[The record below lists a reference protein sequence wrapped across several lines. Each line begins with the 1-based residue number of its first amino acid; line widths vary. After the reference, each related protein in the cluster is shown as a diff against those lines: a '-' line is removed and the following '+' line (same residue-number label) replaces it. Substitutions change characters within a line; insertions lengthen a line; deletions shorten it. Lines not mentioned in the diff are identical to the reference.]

1 MRGAFFQLPPVL
13 FVRDMVQ
20 TYGRLGV
27 SRAAASLAYFL
38 ILTLFPLL
46 VCVNFFIGLLELDPE
61 AVFSALDPLLPRE
74 SLSIILE
81 YLTYVSGIPQSQ
93 STPLLLAS
101 LFTIL
106 LSASAGLRTLLK
118 TMDELYQIRHVS
130 SLRRVAVSV
139 ILSLLFLLTIYLS
152 IVVIFTGDWFF
163 QVLEERLP
171 PPLAEL
177 IPLRLLPAAVLLR
190 AAAGAGGVPHGHAA
204 PPPPGEKGP
213 APYRPPLR
221 RGSGGLLGAVLL
233 VHRHVLPVLPGVR
246 LSGLSDHPAGVA
258 VLLRKHPPGGGGG
271 RAGVVPAAGW
281 ELICLQSRI
290 FLEKQENSLDIFPK
304 SYIIAKPV
312 SRYKRAHPLLPAVPG
327 AIRP

>member
-118 TMDELYQIRHVS
+118 TMDELYQVRHVS
-130 SLRRVAVSV
+130 SLRRVVVSV
-139 ILSLLFLLTIYLS
+139 ALSILFLLTIYLS

-177 IPLRLLPAAVLLR
+177 IPLRLLSQLWGWLRYLLLFFCVLLLVL
-190 AAAGAGGVPHGHAA
+190 AV
-204 PPPPGEKGP
+204 
-213 APYRPPLR
+213 YRMGTPPPLR
-221 RGSGGLLGAVLL
+221 REKKVLRLTALLSAGALVACSVLFSWFIGMSSRYSLVYGSLASLIILLVWLYFCGNILLVGAV
-233 VHRHVLPVLPGVR
+233 
-246 LSGLSDHPAGVA
+246 AGRVWF
-258 VLLRKHPPGGGGG
+258 RRRDG
-271 RAGVVPAAGW
+271 
-281 ELICLQSRI
+281 S
-290 FLEKQENSLDIFPK
+290 
-304 SYIIAKPV
+304 
-312 SRYKRAHPLLPAVPG
+312 
-327 AIRP
+327 

>member
-1 MRGAFFQLPPVL
+1 MHGAFFQLPPVL

-20 TYGRLGV
+20 AYGRLGV

-74 SLSIILE
+74 SLSIILD

-118 TMDELYQIRHVS
+118 TMDELYQVRHVS
-130 SLRRVAVSV
+130 SLRRVVVSV
-139 ILSLLFLLTIYLS
+139 VLSILFLLTIYLS

-163 QVLEERLP
+163 QLLEARLP
-171 PPLAEL
+171 SPLAEL
-177 IPLRLLPAAVLLR
+177 IPLRLLSQLWGWLRYLLLFFCVLLLVL
-190 AAAGAGGVPHGHAA
+190 AV
-204 PPPPGEKGP
+204 
-213 APYRPPLR
+213 YRMGTPPPLR
-221 RGSGGLLGAVLL
+221 REKKVLRLTALLSAGALVACSVLFSWFIGMSSRYSLVYGSLASLIILLVWLYFCGNILLVGAVAGR
-233 VHRHVLPVLPGVR
+233 VWFHRRDG
-246 LSGLSDHPAGVA
+246 S
-258 VLLRKHPPGGGGG
+258 
-271 RAGVVPAAGW
+271 
-281 ELICLQSRI
+281 
-290 FLEKQENSLDIFPK
+290 
-304 SYIIAKPV
+304 
-312 SRYKRAHPLLPAVPG
+312 
-327 AIRP
+327 

>member
-118 TMDELYQIRHVS
+118 TMDELYQVRHVS
-130 SLRRVAVSV
+130 SLRRVVVSV
-139 ILSLLFLLTIYLS
+139 ALSLLFLLTIYLS

-177 IPLRLLPAAVLLR
+177 IPLRLLSQLWGWLRYLLLFFCVLLLVL
-190 AAAGAGGVPHGHAA
+190 AV
-204 PPPPGEKGP
+204 
-213 APYRPPLR
+213 YRMGTPPPLR
-221 RGSGGLLGAVLL
+221 REKKVLRLTALLSAGALVACSVLFSWFIGMSSRYSLVYGSLASLIILLVWLYFCGNILLVGAVAGR
-233 VHRHVLPVLPGVR
+233 VWFHRRDGT
-246 LSGLSDHPAGVA
+246 
-258 VLLRKHPPGGGGG
+258 
-271 RAGVVPAAGW
+271 
-281 ELICLQSRI
+281 
-290 FLEKQENSLDIFPK
+290 
-304 SYIIAKPV
+304 
-312 SRYKRAHPLLPAVPG
+312 
-327 AIRP
+327 

>member
-74 SLSIILE
+74 SLSIILD

-118 TMDELYQIRHVS
+118 TMDELYQVRHVS
-130 SLRRVAVSV
+130 SLRRVVVSV
-139 ILSLLFLLTIYLS
+139 VLSILFLLTIYLS

-163 QVLEERLP
+163 QLLEARLP
-171 PPLAEL
+171 SPLAEL
-177 IPLRLLPAAVLLR
+177 IPLRLLSQLWGWLRYLLLFFCVLLLVL
-190 AAAGAGGVPHGHAA
+190 AV
-204 PPPPGEKGP
+204 
-213 APYRPPLR
+213 YRMGTPPPLR
-221 RGSGGLLGAVLL
+221 REKKVLRLTALLSAGALVACSVLFSWFIGMSSRYSLVYGSLASLIILLVWLYFCGNILLVGAVAGR
-233 VHRHVLPVLPGVR
+233 VWFHRRDGT
-246 LSGLSDHPAGVA
+246 
-258 VLLRKHPPGGGGG
+258 
-271 RAGVVPAAGW
+271 
-281 ELICLQSRI
+281 
-290 FLEKQENSLDIFPK
+290 
-304 SYIIAKPV
+304 
-312 SRYKRAHPLLPAVPG
+312 
-327 AIRP
+327 

>member
-118 TMDELYQIRHVS
+118 TMDELYQVRHVS
-130 SLRRVAVSV
+130 SLRRVVVSV
-139 ILSLLFLLTIYLS
+139 VLSILFLLTIYLS

-163 QVLEERLP
+163 QLLEARLP
-171 PPLAEL
+171 SPLAEL
-177 IPLRLLPAAVLLR
+177 IPLRLLSQLWGWLRYLLLFFCVLLLVL
-190 AAAGAGGVPHGHAA
+190 AV
-204 PPPPGEKGP
+204 
-213 APYRPPLR
+213 YRMGTPPPLR
-221 RGSGGLLGAVLL
+221 REKKVLRLTALLSAGALVACSVLFSWFIGMSSRYSLVYGSLASLIILLVWLYFCGNILLVGAV
-233 VHRHVLPVLPGVR
+233 
-246 LSGLSDHPAGVA
+246 AGRVWF
-258 VLLRKHPPGGGGG
+258 RRRDGT
-271 RAGVVPAAGW
+271 
-281 ELICLQSRI
+281 
-290 FLEKQENSLDIFPK
+290 
-304 SYIIAKPV
+304 
-312 SRYKRAHPLLPAVPG
+312 
-327 AIRP
+327 

>member
-1 MRGAFFQLPPVL
+1 MRGAFFHLPPVL

-61 AVFSALDPLLPRE
+61 AVFSALDSLLPRE
-74 SLSIILE
+74 SLSIILD

-118 TMDELYQIRHVS
+118 TMDELYQVRHVS
-130 SLRRVAVSV
+130 SLRRVVVSV
-139 ILSLLFLLTIYLS
+139 ALSILFLLTIYLS

-163 QVLEERLP
+163 QLLEARLP
-171 PPLAEL
+171 SPLAEL
-177 IPLRLLPAAVLLR
+177 IPLRLLSQLWGWLRYLLLFFCVLLLVL
-190 AAAGAGGVPHGHAA
+190 AV
-204 PPPPGEKGP
+204 
-213 APYRPPLR
+213 YRMGTPPPLR
-221 RGSGGLLGAVLL
+221 REKKVLRLTALLSAGALVACSVLFSWFIGMSSRYSLVYGSLASLIILLVWLYFCGNILLVGAVAGR
-233 VHRHVLPVLPGVR
+233 VWFHRR
-246 LSGLSDHPAGVA
+246 D
-258 VLLRKHPPGGGGG
+258 GG
-271 RAGVVPAAGW
+271 
-281 ELICLQSRI
+281 
-290 FLEKQENSLDIFPK
+290 
-304 SYIIAKPV
+304 
-312 SRYKRAHPLLPAVPG
+312 
-327 AIRP
+327 

>member
-20 TYGRLGV
+20 AYGRLGV

-118 TMDELYQIRHVS
+118 TMDELYQVRHVS

-177 IPLRLLPAAVLLR
+177 IPLRLLSQLWGWLRYLLLFFCVLLLVL
-190 AAAGAGGVPHGHAA
+190 AV
-204 PPPPGEKGP
+204 
-213 APYRPPLR
+213 YRMGTPPPLR
-221 RGSGGLLGAVLL
+221 REKKVLRLTALLSAGALVACSVLFSWFIGMSSRYSLVYGSLASLIILLVWLYFCGNILLVGAV
-233 VHRHVLPVLPGVR
+233 
-246 LSGLSDHPAGVA
+246 AGRVWF
-258 VLLRKHPPGGGGG
+258 RRRDGT
-271 RAGVVPAAGW
+271 
-281 ELICLQSRI
+281 
-290 FLEKQENSLDIFPK
+290 
-304 SYIIAKPV
+304 
-312 SRYKRAHPLLPAVPG
+312 
-327 AIRP
+327 

>member
-61 AVFSALDPLLPRE
+61 AVFSALDSLLPRE
-74 SLSIILE
+74 SLSIILD

-118 TMDELYQIRHVS
+118 TMDELYQVRHVS

-177 IPLRLLPAAVLLR
+177 IPLRLLSQLWGWLRYLLLFFCVLLLVL
-190 AAAGAGGVPHGHAA
+190 AV
-204 PPPPGEKGP
+204 
-213 APYRPPLR
+213 YRMGTPPPLR
-221 RGSGGLLGAVLL
+221 REKKVLRLTALLSAGALVACSVLFSWFIGMSSRYSLVYGSLASLIILLVWLYFCGNILLVGAVAGR
-233 VHRHVLPVLPGVR
+233 VWFHRRDGT
-246 LSGLSDHPAGVA
+246 
-258 VLLRKHPPGGGGG
+258 
-271 RAGVVPAAGW
+271 
-281 ELICLQSRI
+281 
-290 FLEKQENSLDIFPK
+290 
-304 SYIIAKPV
+304 
-312 SRYKRAHPLLPAVPG
+312 
-327 AIRP
+327 

>member
-1 MRGAFFQLPPVL
+1 MRGAFFQLSPVL

-20 TYGRLGV
+20 AYGRLGV
-27 SRAAASLAYFL
+27 SRAAAALAYFL

-118 TMDELYQIRHVS
+118 TMDELYQVRHVS

-163 QVLEERLP
+163 QLLEARLP
-171 PPLAEL
+171 SPLAEL
-177 IPLRLLPAAVLLR
+177 IPLRLLSQLWGWLRYLLLFFCVLLLVL
-190 AAAGAGGVPHGHAA
+190 AV
-204 PPPPGEKGP
+204 
-213 APYRPPLR
+213 YRMGTPPPLR
-221 RGSGGLLGAVLL
+221 REKKVLRLTALLSAGALVACSVLFSWFIGMSSRYSLVYGSLASLIILLVWLYFCGNILLVGAVAGR
-233 VHRHVLPVLPGVR
+233 VWFHRRDGT
-246 LSGLSDHPAGVA
+246 
-258 VLLRKHPPGGGGG
+258 
-271 RAGVVPAAGW
+271 
-281 ELICLQSRI
+281 
-290 FLEKQENSLDIFPK
+290 
-304 SYIIAKPV
+304 
-312 SRYKRAHPLLPAVPG
+312 
-327 AIRP
+327 

>member
-163 QVLEERLP
+163 QLLEARLP
-171 PPLAEL
+171 SPLAEL
-177 IPLRLLPAAVLLR
+177 IPLRLLSQLWGWLRYLLLFFCVLLLVL
-190 AAAGAGGVPHGHAA
+190 AV
-204 PPPPGEKGP
+204 
-213 APYRPPLR
+213 YRMGTPPPLR
-221 RGSGGLLGAVLL
+221 REKKVLRLTALLSAGALVACSVLFSWFIGMSSRYSLVYGSLASLIILLVWLYFCGNILLVGAV
-233 VHRHVLPVLPGVR
+233 
-246 LSGLSDHPAGVA
+246 AGRVWF
-258 VLLRKHPPGGGGG
+258 RRRDG
-271 RAGVVPAAGW
+271 
-281 ELICLQSRI
+281 
-290 FLEKQENSLDIFPK
+290 N
-304 SYIIAKPV
+304 
-312 SRYKRAHPLLPAVPG
+312 
-327 AIRP
+327 

>member
-27 SRAAASLAYFL
+27 SRAAASLAYYL

-46 VCVNFFIGLLELDPE
+46 VCINFFIGLLDLDPE
-61 AVFSALDPLLPRE
+61 AVFSALDSLLPRE

-118 TMDELYQIRHVS
+118 TMDELYQVRHVS

-177 IPLRLLPAAVLLR
+177 IPLRLLSQLWGWLRYLLLFFCVLLLVL
-190 AAAGAGGVPHGHAA
+190 AV
-204 PPPPGEKGP
+204 
-213 APYRPPLR
+213 YRMGTPPPLR
-221 RGSGGLLGAVLL
+221 REKKVLRLTALLSAGALVACSVLFSWFIGMSSRYSLVYGSLASLIILLVWLYFCGNILLVGAVAGR
-233 VHRHVLPVLPGVR
+233 VWFHRRDGT
-246 LSGLSDHPAGVA
+246 
-258 VLLRKHPPGGGGG
+258 
-271 RAGVVPAAGW
+271 
-281 ELICLQSRI
+281 
-290 FLEKQENSLDIFPK
+290 
-304 SYIIAKPV
+304 
-312 SRYKRAHPLLPAVPG
+312 
-327 AIRP
+327 

>member
-118 TMDELYQIRHVS
+118 TMDELYQVRHIS

-177 IPLRLLPAAVLLR
+177 IPLRLLSQLWGWLRYLLLFFCVLLLVL
-190 AAAGAGGVPHGHAA
+190 AV
-204 PPPPGEKGP
+204 
-213 APYRPPLR
+213 YRMGTPPPLR
-221 RGSGGLLGAVLL
+221 REKKVLRLTALLSAGALVACSVLFSWFIGMSSRYSLVYGSLASLIILLVWLYFCGNILLVGAV
-233 VHRHVLPVLPGVR
+233 
-246 LSGLSDHPAGVA
+246 AGRVWF
-258 VLLRKHPPGGGGG
+258 RRRDGT
-271 RAGVVPAAGW
+271 
-281 ELICLQSRI
+281 
-290 FLEKQENSLDIFPK
+290 
-304 SYIIAKPV
+304 
-312 SRYKRAHPLLPAVPG
+312 
-327 AIRP
+327 

>member
-20 TYGRLGV
+20 AYGRLGV

-74 SLSIILE
+74 SLSIILD

-118 TMDELYQIRHVS
+118 TMDELYQVRHVS
-130 SLRRVAVSV
+130 SLRRVVVSV
-139 ILSLLFLLTIYLS
+139 VLSILFLLTIYLS

-163 QVLEERLP
+163 QLLEARLP
-171 PPLAEL
+171 SPLAEL
-177 IPLRLLPAAVLLR
+177 IPLRLLSQLWGWLRYLLLFFCVLLLVL
-190 AAAGAGGVPHGHAA
+190 AV
-204 PPPPGEKGP
+204 
-213 APYRPPLR
+213 YRMGTPPPLR
-221 RGSGGLLGAVLL
+221 REKKVLRLTALLSAGALVACSVLFSWFIGMSSRYSLVYGSLASLIILLVWLYFCGNILLVGAV
-233 VHRHVLPVLPGVR
+233 
-246 LSGLSDHPAGVA
+246 AGRVWF
-258 VLLRKHPPGGGGG
+258 RRRDG
-271 RAGVVPAAGW
+271 
-281 ELICLQSRI
+281 
-290 FLEKQENSLDIFPK
+290 N
-304 SYIIAKPV
+304 
-312 SRYKRAHPLLPAVPG
+312 
-327 AIRP
+327 

>member
-118 TMDELYQIRHVS
+118 TMDELYQVRHVS

-163 QVLEERLP
+163 QMLEERLP

-177 IPLRLLPAAVLLR
+177 IPLRLLSQLWGWLRYLLLFFCVLLLVL
-190 AAAGAGGVPHGHAA
+190 AV
-204 PPPPGEKGP
+204 
-213 APYRPPLR
+213 YRMGTPPPLR
-221 RGSGGLLGAVLL
+221 REKKVLRLTALLSAGALVACSVLFSWFIGMSSRYSLVYGSLASLIILLVWLYFCGNILLVGAVAGR
-233 VHRHVLPVLPGVR
+233 VWFHRRDGT
-246 LSGLSDHPAGVA
+246 
-258 VLLRKHPPGGGGG
+258 
-271 RAGVVPAAGW
+271 
-281 ELICLQSRI
+281 
-290 FLEKQENSLDIFPK
+290 
-304 SYIIAKPV
+304 
-312 SRYKRAHPLLPAVPG
+312 
-327 AIRP
+327 

>member
-20 TYGRLGV
+20 AYGRLGV

-118 TMDELYQIRHVS
+118 TMDELYQVRHVS

-163 QVLEERLP
+163 QLLEARLP
-171 PPLAEL
+171 SPLAEL
-177 IPLRLLPAAVLLR
+177 IPLRLLSQLWGWLRYLLLFFCVLLLVL
-190 AAAGAGGVPHGHAA
+190 AV
-204 PPPPGEKGP
+204 
-213 APYRPPLR
+213 YRMGTPPPLR
-221 RGSGGLLGAVLL
+221 REKKVLRLTALLSAGALVACSVLFSWFIGMSSRYSLVYGSLASLIILLVWLYFCGNILLVGAVAGR
-233 VHRHVLPVLPGVR
+233 VWFHRRDGT
-246 LSGLSDHPAGVA
+246 
-258 VLLRKHPPGGGGG
+258 
-271 RAGVVPAAGW
+271 
-281 ELICLQSRI
+281 
-290 FLEKQENSLDIFPK
+290 
-304 SYIIAKPV
+304 
-312 SRYKRAHPLLPAVPG
+312 
-327 AIRP
+327 

>member
-13 FVRDMVQ
+13 FARDMVQ

-118 TMDELYQIRHVS
+118 TMDELYQVRHVS

-152 IVVIFTGDWFF
+152 VVVIFTGDWFF
-163 QVLEERLP
+163 GF
-171 PPLAEL
+171 
-177 IPLRLLPAAVLLR
+177 LR
-190 AAAGAGGVPHGHAA
+190 ANM
-204 PPPPGEKGP
+204 PPRLIELM
-213 APYRPPLR
+213 PLF
-221 RGSGGLLGAVLL
+221 
-233 VHRHVLPVLPGVR
+233 
-246 LSGLSDHPAGVA
+246 
-258 VLLRKHPPGGGGG
+258 RK
-271 RAGVVPAAGW
+271 V
-281 ELICLQSRI
+281 
-290 FLEKQENSLDIFPK
+290 
-304 SYIIAKPV
+304 
-312 SRYKRAHPLLPAVPG
+312 
-327 AIRP
+327 

>member
-118 TMDELYQIRHVS
+118 TMDELYQVRHVS

-177 IPLRLLPAAVLLR
+177 IPLRLLSQLWGWLRYLLLFFCVLLLVL
-190 AAAGAGGVPHGHAA
+190 AV
-204 PPPPGEKGP
+204 
-213 APYRPPLR
+213 YRMGTPPPLR
-221 RGSGGLLGAVLL
+221 REKRVLRLTALLSAGALVACSVLFSWFIGMTSRYSLVYGSLASLIILLVWLYFCGNILLVGAV
-233 VHRHVLPVLPGVR
+233 
-246 LSGLSDHPAGVA
+246 AGRVWF
-258 VLLRKHPPGGGGG
+258 RRRDGT
-271 RAGVVPAAGW
+271 
-281 ELICLQSRI
+281 
-290 FLEKQENSLDIFPK
+290 
-304 SYIIAKPV
+304 
-312 SRYKRAHPLLPAVPG
+312 
-327 AIRP
+327 

>member
-27 SRAAASLAYFL
+27 SRAAAALAYFL

-118 TMDELYQIRHVS
+118 TMDELYQVRHVS
-130 SLRRVAVSV
+130 SLRRVVVSV
-139 ILSLLFLLTIYLS
+139 ALSILFLLTIYLS

-163 QVLEERLP
+163 QLLEARLP
-171 PPLAEL
+171 SPLAEL
-177 IPLRLLPAAVLLR
+177 IPLRLLSQLWGWLRYLLLFFCVLLLVL
-190 AAAGAGGVPHGHAA
+190 AV
-204 PPPPGEKGP
+204 
-213 APYRPPLR
+213 YRMGTPPPLR
-221 RGSGGLLGAVLL
+221 REKKVLRLTALLSAGALVACSVLFSWFIGMSSRYSLVYGSLASLIILLVWLYFCGNILLVGAVAGR
-233 VHRHVLPVLPGVR
+233 VWFHRRDGT
-246 LSGLSDHPAGVA
+246 
-258 VLLRKHPPGGGGG
+258 
-271 RAGVVPAAGW
+271 
-281 ELICLQSRI
+281 
-290 FLEKQENSLDIFPK
+290 
-304 SYIIAKPV
+304 
-312 SRYKRAHPLLPAVPG
+312 
-327 AIRP
+327 